1 MKFFD
6 GLPPPLLTDQ
16 RDLLHTFPSLIRKKK
31 ILIYKILEILSRGQG
46 RGGGREVGIT
56 QDDSTDEKTSKD
68 IKFSLIL
75 YYFEQHAS

>member
-31 ILIYKILEILSRGQG
+31 ILIYKILEILSRGQV
-46 RGGGREVGIT
+46 RGGGREDGIT
-56 QDDSTDEKTSKD
+56 QDDSTDEKNIQGYKVLPN
-68 IKFSLIL
+68 FVL
-75 YYFEQHAS
+75 F